1 MRGTQSTSAQS
12 RWRTVARS
20 IGEVL
25 VTGGLVVLL
34 FVVYEL
40 FVTDV
45 LTDRRQDQL
54 KDELRQGWTAEAEVP
69 PVPRVSILGDAFAV
83 LHIPRLGADY
93 EQVVLEGHRR
103 GAAGAGAGSLRG
115 DGVAGR
121 AGQRGARGSP
131 GRQRVAVP

>member
-1 MRGTQSTSAQS
+1 MHGTRSTSAQS

-69 PVPRVSILGDAFAV
+69 AVPRASILGDAFAV

-93 EQVVLEGHRR
+93 EQVVLEGT
-103 GAAGAGAGSLRG
+103 A
-115 DGVAGR
+115 
-121 AGQRGARGSP
+121 
-131 GRQRVAVP
+131 